1 LNPQHILCSFQSY
14 TYLANN
20 QKDKTRQD
28 STQLNNMLYLSSEVK
43 IDYGGPKKSGGQ
55 FFAPELGPSH
65 VQFASYACAMYY
77 AIMR

>member
-1 LNPQHILCSFQSY
+1 
-14 TYLANN
+14 
-20 QKDKTRQD
+20 
-28 STQLNNMLYLSSEVK
+28 MLYLSSEVK